1 LDAIINPP
9 LNAKTIRI
17 ISTIKASGMH
27 LVKINLHNKNY
38 EAVLFKDSSKSKK
51 R

>member
-1 LDAIINPP
+1 LDAIIDPP

-17 ISTIKASGMH
+17 ISTIKASGLH
-27 LVKINLHNKNY
+27 IVKINLHNKIY
-38 EAVLFKDSSKSKK
+38 KAVLFKDSTKSKK